1 MAENEKPKFV
11 PFTTE
16 ERKAFGKQFT
26 PKEKASYYHG
36 KRQAYSHMSNTARRE
51 SVFVSENLKNGN
63 SVKGDAK
70 GGKGKPRANK
80 DDLPF

>member
-1 MAENEKPKFV
+1 MSENEKPKFT

-36 KRQAYSHMSNTARRE
+36 KRQAYSHMSNTAKRE
-51 SVFVSENLKNGN
+51 SMYVSENLKA
-63 SVKGDAK
+63 DADK
-70 GGKGKPRANK
+70 ATAKPKGKGKSSK